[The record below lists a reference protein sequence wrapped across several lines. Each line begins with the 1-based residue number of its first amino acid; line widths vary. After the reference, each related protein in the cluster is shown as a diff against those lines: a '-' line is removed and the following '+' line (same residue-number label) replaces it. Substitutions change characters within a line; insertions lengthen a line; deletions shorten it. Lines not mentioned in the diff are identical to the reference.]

1 MSNTA
6 CWNDAKNVNVRTLPK
21 TRLGA
26 WFQTFSGRQFWPMD
40 PRPGDFDIRDI
51 AHGLANICR
60 FGGHPREFYSVAQH
74 SLFVSYECP
83 AADRLHG
90 LMHDAPE
97 AYIGDMVQPFKLF
110 MPAFKRAE
118 RKIWAAMCDQFGM
131 AVEIPPSVKQAD
143 LVALMTERRDLLG
156 RPPARWDE
164 RFEAVEPIPFGI
176 VSPIS
181 PRAAEVL
188 FLDRF
193 VDLWKNKT

>member
-1 MSNTA
+1 MNIET
-6 CWNDAKNVNVRTLPK
+6 CWNDSKNVNVRTLSK

-26 WFQTFSGRQFWPMD
+26 WFQTYTGRQFWPMD

-60 FGGHPREFYSVAQH
+60 FGGHVKQFYAVANH
-74 SLFVSYECP
+74 AIFVSHEVP
-83 AADRLHG
+83 AEDRFDG
-90 LMHDAPE
+90 LMHDSPE

-118 RKIWAAMCDQFGM
+118 KKIWWAMCVQFGCH
-131 AVEIPPSVKQAD
+131 EELPPSVKHAD

-156 RPPARWDE
+156 PAPAPWDPA
-164 RFEAVEPIPFGI
+164 FEAVEPSDRIIEPL
-176 VSPIS
+176 SPK
-181 PRAAEVL
+181 AAEVL

-193 VDLWKNKT
+193 VDLWKNKI